1 MNTLDLIALLSIL
14 KDNGVTYF
22 KNKDVE
28 IVLNEYKY
36 TKPDVV
42 EEIKKVKKVLD
53 DDDLLYYSSVK

>member
-22 KNKDVE
+22 KNKDIE